1 MSIRTLT
8 SPLRLVAVQYRRRM
22 KGGKTAPRLVVAHDE
37 DRQRKSIVL
46 KLRCPG
52 TLVGNGHYAGTSLA
66 CELICSVLARAVGLN
81 VPDYA
86 IVEVTQRFINSID
99 DNSIR
104 DLLSKNIGP
113 NFGSV
118 YHQSLTSWEARYH
131 KRSQVVI
138 NQLEDI
144 LTFDAVVINGDRQ
157 ISNSNLLHRGNQL
170 LLIDHSLALP
180 VYLWEQQELTKSP
193 LFPLGSIMKHCA
205 SQHLKGSDGSYRRV
219 LDNWQE
225 KINTQKLSEL
235 RAMLPP
241 SWERQQ
247 GDIDKIFGFLNNRD
261 QRFSDIS
268 TCLMRV
274 LS

>member
-1 MSIRTLT
+1 MSLSTLT
-8 SPLRLVAVQYRRRM
+8 PPLRLDAVQYRRRM
-22 KGGKTAPRLVVAHDE
+22 KGGTTAPRLVVAHDE
-37 DRQRKSIVL
+37 HQQSKSIVL

-52 TLVGNGHYAGTSLA
+52 TPIERGHYGGTSLA

-86 IVEVTQRFINSID
+86 IVEVTQHFINSIG

-104 DLLSKNIGP
+104 DLFSKNIGP
-113 NFGSV
+113 NFGSI
-118 YHQSLTSWEARYH
+118 HHKSLTSWEARYH
-131 KRSQVVI
+131 RLPQVI
-138 NQLEDI
+138 IDQLEDI
-144 LTFDAVVINGDRQ
+144 LTFDAIVINGDRQ
-157 ISNSNLLHRGNQL
+157 ISNSNLLHRGDRL

-180 VYLWEQQELTKSP
+180 VYLWEQQELTDSP
-193 LFPLGSIMKHCA
+193 LFPLASIMKHCA
-205 SQHLKGSDGSYRRV
+205 TQHLKGSRRSYRKV

-225 KINTQKLSEL
+225 RINTQKLSEL

-241 SWERQQ
+241 SWEREQ

-261 QRFSDIS
+261 RRFSDIS